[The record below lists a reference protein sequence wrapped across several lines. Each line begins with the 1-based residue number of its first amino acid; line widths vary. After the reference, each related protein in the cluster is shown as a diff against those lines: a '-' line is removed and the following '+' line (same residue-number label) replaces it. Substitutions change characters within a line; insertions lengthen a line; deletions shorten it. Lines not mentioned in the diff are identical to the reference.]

1 MGRTNSKTNDAGLTF
16 FPVFRY
22 SGISTV
28 NSWPRLQQND
38 AALVTVWTA
47 PANLGLK
54 QKFSFLYFRENM
66 FSLFAKKLTKSCENI
81 RFRENFSFG
90 MRIRIQDTYPAP
102 KHWWMVPKN
111 QLKKFG
117 FGGRLREQN
126 DCKNMGK
133 MNIFAKTFAKT
144 ETA

>member
-1 MGRTNSKTNDAGLTF
+1 MAWL
-16 FPVFRY
+16 
-22 SGISTV
+22 
-28 NSWPRLQQND
+28 WLQQND
-38 AALVTVWTA
+38 AALVMVWTA

-54 QKFSFLYFRENM
+54 RKFLFSYFRVNS

-81 RFRENFSFG
+81 RFRENFSFE
-90 MRIRIQDTYPAP
+90 MRKRIPDTYPAP

-126 DCKNMGK
+126 DCKNMGENKNFPK
-133 MNIFAKTFAKT
+133 MNTVREIFCENKNFS
-144 ETA
+144 